1 MSLHVCVQGVVLEKE
16 DVGEAD
22 RVVTVFTK
30 EFGKVRLRATSA
42 RKIKAKLRSRLELF
56 CYSEIAFV
64 QGKIHKT
71 VTDVMPIEYYSY
83 LRGNVQSMR
92 VAYRLAEIACEI
104 IKGQE
109 PDERIWRVLRGTFG
123 MLNRPFIEN
132 SERNLLAHYFL
143 WNLLYATGYAPSV
156 RALAQRDRGV
166 ALLVRQFLEEDYT
179 FLQNLPIQ
187 GINERLL
194 QEVSQEHLLK
204 ALES

>member
-1 MSLHVCVQGVVLEKE
+1 MSHYYSVQGIVLEKE

-30 EFGKVRLRATSA
+30 ELGKVRLRATSA
-42 RKIKAKLRSRLELF
+42 RKINAKLRSRLELF

-71 VTDVMPIEYYSY
+71 VTDVIPIEYYSY

-109 PDERIWRVLRGTFG
+109 PDKRIWLLLQETFCA
-123 MLNRPFIEN
+123 LNRLDLQEK
-132 SERNLLAHYFL
+132 ERNLLAYYFL
-143 WNLLYATGYAPSV
+143 WNLLHVSGYGPSRETIASKDAYV
-156 RALAQRDRGV
+156 AHVIESFIEKDIEALQYMAKQGMDEK
-166 ALLVRQFLEEDYT
+166 LLR
-179 FLQNLPIQ
+179 
-187 GINERLL
+187 
-194 QEVSQEHLLK
+194 EVSREHLSQ
-204 ALES
+204 ALEN